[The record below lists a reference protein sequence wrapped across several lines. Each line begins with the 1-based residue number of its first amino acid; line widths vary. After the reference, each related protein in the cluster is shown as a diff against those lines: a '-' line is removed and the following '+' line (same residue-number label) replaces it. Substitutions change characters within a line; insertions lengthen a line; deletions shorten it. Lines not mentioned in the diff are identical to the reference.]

1 MELSSNLRIIVVIP
15 YRQEPEQQTCSNEG
29 VPAGDFLSGLPT
41 VGGRD
46 GRKLDGGAEAT
57 NESNGDGDDGPLMEM
72 LQHVVCKGT
81 AVQQTALESNQTKV
95 RDAPRAV
102 RSFAGVSGME
112 RMWSVAST

>member
-1 MELSSNLRIIVVIP
+1 MELSSNLRTIVVVP

-29 VPAGDFLSGLPT
+29 VPAGEVLSGLPA

-72 LQHVVCKGT
+72 VQHVVCKGT
-81 AVQQTALESNQTKV
+81 AVQQITFESNQTQV
-95 RDAPRAV
+95 RHELRA
-102 RSFAGVSGME
+102 A
-112 RMWSVAST
+112 AL